1 MNTQLVD
8 RERAPL
14 RGPCGNVNYVTD
26 FSFEQDVLTG
36 ALIEL
41 ARTLEQGGEEV
52 MPELSEL
59 MLVGL
64 CVSGSAE
71 RVPVQEIR
79 ATTVRVVGAL
89 MQRTSRRTRPPFDMR
104 AFWESPD
111 DDLCAM
117 KTLVLLGLRGVA
129 DTALRDR
136 ISACRD
142 RLLNRILVATLTA
155 LAEIKRPALLLP
167 IARDIGRINFR
178 CLDRASRRRRE
189 ASRGETRRLGWIPAG
204 EVVDRMPMRDASEAE
219 GAVLAL
225 GTERNLRALRRRDA
239 RPSVAL
245 SWYGPASVCMLFT
258 LLALGV
264 RDIRLGPDRPT
275 FVAESVAEE
284 LETYFELEGSL
295 FV

>member
-1 MNTQLVD
+1 MKTPLVEIQ
-8 RERAPL
+8 RGSF
-14 RGPCGNVNYVTD
+14 RGPCGNVNYVTEH
-26 FSFEQDVLTG
+26 SLEQDVLTG

-41 ARTLEQGGEEV
+41 ACTLEQGGEEV
-52 MPELSEL
+52 LPDLSAL
-59 MLVGL
+59 MLDAL
-64 CVSGSAE
+64 RVSGRADGL
-71 RVPVQEIR
+71 PVQEIR

-89 MQRTSRRTRPPFDMR
+89 MQRASRRTRPPFDMWT
-104 AFWESPD
+104 FWQSPE
-111 DDLCAM
+111 DLCAM

-129 DTALRDR
+129 ETALRDGLA
-136 ISACRD
+136 ACRD

-155 LAEIKRPALLLP
+155 LAEISRPALLLP

-178 CLDRASRRRRE
+178 CLDRASRRRLD
-189 ASRGETRRLGWIPAG
+189 AGRGDMRRLACAPAA
-204 EVVDRMPMRDASEAE
+204 EVADRMPMRDATEAE

-275 FVAESVAEE
+275 FVGESVAEE
-284 LETYFELEGSL
+284 LETYFELDGAL
-295 FV
+295 FA